1 MCLPPCKATV
11 ANSNF
16 ELVNTSGKADGEPS
30 NLGQQTS
37 NHTMSSSPQPLQR
50 GRRAT
55 RAATGVVKSIKSR
68 FDPTA
73 AALSDRAQH
82 NALKEAQQ
90 RRSASVGS
98 TRARSSGVGPQ
109 RRSKRGMDAA
119 TLAILKQAGVDAAR
133 TPPKKQQR
141 AASRRTTSAS
151 AASPTTSARQRRHN
165 KAAATSRSASPSP
178 SARSARASSS
188 ARRKQSHKAAQ
199 KQAQQKQRSH
209 RHKQVTNGASSRPAS
224 TSASASPR
232 RGRQKRR
239 HSSTAASPQRSAL
252 SSLSSPSSSPTTAA
266 APPRSPPLSPT
277 LAAAQDAAQRR
288 SRVRQAWIGRLEQVD
303 ALLQLFGEP
312 EDFVPS
318 ILVYGLSA
326 SGKTTVVRHVLK
338 TLLLPHT

>member
-209 RHKQVTNGASSRPAS
+209 RHKQVTMVP
-224 TSASASPR
+224 
-232 RGRQKRR
+232 
-239 HSSTAASPQRSAL
+239 
-252 SSLSSPSSSPTTAA
+252 
-266 APPRSPPLSPT
+266 
-277 LAAAQDAAQRR
+277 AAAQLQPQPQHHRDEVDKRGGT
-288 SRVRQAWIGRLEQVD
+288 RQ
-303 ALLQLFGEP
+303 
-312 EDFVPS
+312 
-318 ILVYGLSA
+318 
-326 SGKTTVVRHVLK
+326 
-338 TLLLPHT
+338 LLLLHNAAHCRHCHHHLLAQPLPRHHHGRHPSPQHSQQHRMLRSDVAVFAKPGLGV